1 MDYQDI
7 YLHVTSPET
16 VFLAEENNK
25 VLAMAGYNSTVLSGI
40 PSLIVEGIAIEPAT
54 QGKGIFAKMTD
65 VARDG
70 EYAVCLRTQNPR
82 MYRALQ
88 KYCSS
93 IYPNKSEVPSAI
105 AEIRTALAKGMNCE
119 INERGIVGGYYGGLF
134 YGEEPTHPKVTSFF
148 KEELGLKLERGDA
161 LLCIGLGRSK

>member
-16 VFLAEENNK
+16 VFLAEEQNK
-25 VLAMAGYNSTVLSGI
+25 ILAMASYNSVVLSGI
-40 PSLIVEGIAIEPAT
+40 PALIVEGIAIEPET
-54 QGKGIFAKMTD
+54 QGKGIFSKMTD
-65 VARDG
+65 VVRDE

-88 KYCSS
+88 KYCST
-93 IYPNKSEVPSAI
+93 IYPNDREMPSAI
-105 AEIRTALAKGMNCE
+105 KEIRIGLAESMKCE
-119 INERGIVGGYYGGLF
+119 INEMGIVRGYYSSLF

-161 LLCIGLGRSK
+161 LLCIGLGRAK

>member
-7 YLHVTSPET
+7 YLHVTSPGT
-16 VFLAEENNK
+16 VFLAEEQNR
-25 VLAMAGYNSTVLSGI
+25 VLAMASYNSVVLSGI
-40 PSLIVEGIAIEPAT
+40 PALIVEGIAIEPET
-54 QGKGIFAKMTD
+54 QGKGIFSRITD

-88 KYCSS
+88 KYCSLM
-93 IYPNKSEVPSAI
+93 YPNGEEMPSVI
-105 AEIRTALAKGMNCE
+105 SEIRTALAKCMSCE
-119 INERGIVGGYYGGLF
+119 INENGVVKGYYGGLF

-148 KEELGLKLERGDA
+148 RQELDLRLERGDA

>member
-16 VFLAEENNK
+16 VFLAEEQNR
-25 VLAMAGYNSTVLSGI
+25 VLAMASYNSVVLSGI
-40 PSLIVEGIAIEPAT
+40 PSLIVEGIAIEPET
-54 QGKGIFAKMTD
+54 QGKGIFSRITD

-88 KYCSS
+88 KYCSLM
-93 IYPNKSEVPSAI
+93 YPDKKEMPLAI
-105 AEIRTALAKGMNCE
+105 AGIRKALAEYMGCQ
-119 INERGIVGGYYGGLF
+119 INEKGIVGGYYGGLF
-134 YGEEPTHPKVTSFF
+134 YGEEPTHPKITSFF

-161 LLCIGLGRSK
+161 LLCVGLGRSR